1 MKASYEYD
9 KLDKREDYVNDC
21 IYDVYA
27 IDEYGFTTAHWT
39 IRAGSKKSA
48 IKYVEE
54 HPYDYEVKWEEE
66 YLVAE
71 PRYFQE
77 VAYPM
82 PFEF

>member
-1 MKASYEYD
+1 MMKAFYEYD
-9 KLDKREDYVNDC
+9 KLDKRKDYVNVG

-27 IDEYGFTTAHWT
+27 IDEEGFATAHWT
-39 IRAGSKKSA
+39 IRAGSEKSA

-54 HPYDYEVKWEEE
+54 RPDDYNVKWKE
-66 YLVAE
+66 YLGAE
-71 PRYFQE
+71 PRYFPE